1 MLKPFFA
8 ATLAFALLAGTGFA
22 QPAASGSSADAASVA
37 RKTWKQPPEMKIDPA
52 KSYFATLK
60 TSLGDIKV
68 ELLVKESPKTVNN
81 FVFLAREGVYDG
93 TIFHRII
100 KDFMIQ
106 GGDPLGTGEGDAGY
120 SFADELPAKHSYE
133 AGIMAMA
140 NAGPNTQG
148 TQFFICNGEGAKR
161 LDKRPNYTQF
171 GKVVEGMDIVLKIS
185 NVEVGPSDGGEMSK
199 PKQPPVLQSVVIEE
213 K

>member
-1 MLKPFFA
+1 MLKPLCVL
-8 ATLAFALLAGTGFA
+8 TLAFALCAGSAMA
-22 QPAASGSSADAASVA
+22 QSAASGAAAPAA
-37 RKTWKQPPEMKIDPA
+37 RKTWKQAPEMKIDPA

-100 KDFMIQ
+100 KEFMIQ

-133 AGIMAMA
+133 PGIMAMA

-148 TQFFICNGEGAKR
+148 TQFFICNGEKAKK
-161 LDKRPNYTQF
+161 LDSHPNYTQF
-171 GKVVEGMDIVLKIS
+171 GKVVEGMEIVQKIS
-185 NVEVGPSDGGEMSK
+185 SVEVGPSDSGEMSK
-199 PKQPPVLQSVVIEE
+199 PKQAPVLQTVVIEE